1 MGIWFLSQYSTAVVL
16 PILAQCV
23 KGQSLGQQ
31 KPVSVLDGKLQLYQS
46 PKTILL
52 LTLPEWPVPIRLAK
66 YLQNC
71 HFPIISGRQNKGRS
85 YFVWKRLAEVRLCS
99 VRAAHRLS
107 LHVPPRAHVHLNS
120 WSPTAVLFWES
131 AEPLKT
137 TVWLADTGP

>member
-1 MGIWFLSQYSTAVVL
+1 MGIWFLSQYSPVVVL
-16 PILAQCV
+16 SILAQCV

-52 LTLPEWPVPIRLAK
+52 LALPEWPVPIRLAK

-107 LHVPPRAHVHLNS
+107 LHVPPKGSCAFELLVANCC
-120 WSPTAVLFWES
+120 AVLGKCGTFEDHG
-131 AEPLKT
+131 
-137 TVWLADTGP
+137 LAG